1 MAKIDFIYFS
11 ILFSFRNLFCSPVL
25 LSFTTGS
32 PKVLNHF
39 FLVFVFTEF
48 LRWKKTF
55 SSPFFLTTTM
65 TRCSYQ
71 SLYVSLKCNGK
82 IWLFKPLEIF
92 WTRQILM
99 WLSLDKDDK
108 NKKGIEKINEG
119 IELLSLLMK
128 VELNFLISISAV
140 FFFLSFFEMPSR
152 CLPFDQCLLTARLIT
167 WWRLVDARLDF
178 GITMD

>member
-1 MAKIDFIYFS
+1 M
-11 ILFSFRNLFCSPVL
+11 L

-39 FLVFVFTEF
+39 FSGVRFTEF
-48 LRWKKTF
+48 LRWKETF

-82 IWLFKPLEIF
+82 IWLFEPLEIF

-99 WLSLDKDDK
+99 RFSLDKDDK
-108 NKKGIEKINEG
+108 NKRVNRRNRT
-119 IELLSLLMK
+119 LDLLMK

-140 FFFLSFFEMPSR
+140 FFSCFEMPCR
-152 CLPFDQCLLTARLIT
+152 CLLFDQCLLTARLIT
-167 WWRLVDARLDF
+167 WWRLVCARLDF